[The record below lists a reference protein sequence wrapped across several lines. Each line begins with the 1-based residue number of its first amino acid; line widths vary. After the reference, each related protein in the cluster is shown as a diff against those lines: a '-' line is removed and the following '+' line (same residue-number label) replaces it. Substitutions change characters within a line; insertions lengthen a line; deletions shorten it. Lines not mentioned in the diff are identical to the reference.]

1 MKISVAM
8 CTYNGSKHVIEQL
21 ESIVHQTQ
29 KIHEIVICDDCS
41 SDDTVTIVD
50 AYLHNKN
57 IDYKIISNEVNLGF
71 IKNFHQVISRCAG
84 DIIFFADQDDTWYS
98 EKIEKIM
105 AVFEKDKQALLV
117 FSDGNIT
124 DENLV
129 YQKKLLASLQYRS
142 DFLKD
147 KYIAFERLIAD
158 NYVTGAAAAIRREL
172 LTLAQPFSQI
182 TAHDYWFAVIASL
195 YDGLR
200 CVHEPLFNYRQHA
213 SNTIGINK
221 RLNVKKIRNLFN
233 KEIDENNKENL
244 YAEIR
249 LPIFDDIATKI
260 KHDNLDE
267 KFVKAL
273 NKEIDFWKDREK
285 FASNSMVQNMIVVI
299 KDMLKGKQR
308 KYRNVKKPVIKDA
321 VKAIALANRDKK
333 YGS

>member
-29 KIHEIVICDDCS
+29 KVDEIVICDDCS
-41 SDDTVTIVD
+41 SDDTVKIVD
-50 AYLHNKN
+50 AYLHNKQ
-57 IDYKIISNEVNLGF
+57 IDYKIINNQANLGF
-71 IKNFHQVISRCAG
+71 IKNFHQVISKCTG
-84 DIIFFADQDDTWYS
+84 DIIFFADQDDTWNL
-98 EKIEKIM
+98 EKVKKIG

-124 DENLV
+124 DENLI
-129 YQKKLLASLQYRS
+129 YQKKLLASLQYQS

-172 LTLAQPFSQI
+172 LNLAQPFSQV
-182 TAHDYWFAVIASL
+182 TAHDYWFAVIAAL

-200 CVHEPLFNYRQHA
+200 CVDEPLFNYRQHE

-221 RLNVKKIRNLFN
+221 RINLKKIIDLFN
-233 KEIDENNKENL
+233 KELDENNKQNL

-249 LPIFDDIATKI
+249 LPILDDIAIKI
-260 KHDNLDE
+260 KQDNLEE

-273 NKEIDFWKDREK
+273 YKEIDFWKDREK
-285 FASNSMVQNMIVVI
+285 FPINSMVQNMVVVI

-308 KYRNVKKPVIKDA
+308 QYRNVKKPVIKDA

-333 YGS
+333 